1 MPCRGPAAGV
11 TRTDVVDTIRAA
23 HGRVRVRVAVA
34 VRHAHAAT
42 IEADRIGHEV
52 LEPGGAA
59 FAAVAERW
67 PVVVVDG
74 AIDRQRL
81 ASIVFTDLEQLEEL
95 EAITH
100 PAIGA
105 EIARRANAAAGSPV
119 VVELPVPAIV
129 APGWTWIVVV
139 AESSV
144 RVQRAVARG
153 MDEDDARRR
162 IASQLTESEWRRRA
176 THVIVNNGT
185 LEELGAEVDALW
197 ERLAGS

>member
-1 MPCRGPAAGV
+1 MSQPSTSPLPDRIVVAGGLGSGKSTVADLLAARGA
-11 TRTDVVDTIRAA
+11 T
-23 HGRVRVRVAVA
+23 
-34 VRHAHAAT
+34 T
-42 IEADRIGHEV
+42 IEADQIGHEI

-59 FAAVAERW
+59 FAAVAARW

-105 EIARRANAAAGSPV
+105 EIARRAHAALESPV
-119 VVELPVPAIV
+119 VVELPVPAID
-129 APGWTWIVVV
+129 APDWTWIVVV
-139 AESSV
+139 AEPSV

-185 LEELGAEVDALW
+185 LEELRAEVDALW
-197 ERLAGS
+197 ERFAGS

>member
-1 MPCRGPAAGV
+1 MSQPSTSPLPNRIVVAGGLGSGKSTVAELLAAKGA
-11 TRTDVVDTIRAA
+11 I
-23 HGRVRVRVAVA
+23 
-34 VRHAHAAT
+34 T

-52 LEPGGAA
+52 LEPRGAA
-59 FAAVAERW
+59 YAAVAERW
-67 PVVVVDG
+67 PVVVVEG

-81 ASIVFTDLEQLEEL
+81 ASIVFTDFEQLEEL

-105 EIARRANAAAGSPV
+105 EIARRAHTVVGSPV

-129 APGWTWIVVV
+129 APDWTWIVVV
-139 AESSV
+139 AEPSV
-144 RVQRAVARG
+144 RVRRAVARG

-162 IASQLTESEWRRRA
+162 IASQLTESEWRKRA
-176 THVIVNNGT
+176 DHVIINNGS
-185 LEELGAEVDALW
+185 LDELRAEVDALW

>member
-1 MPCRGPAAGV
+1 MSQPSTSPLPDRIVVAGGLGSGKSTVAELLAAKGA
-11 TRTDVVDTIRAA
+11 T
-23 HGRVRVRVAVA
+23 
-34 VRHAHAAT
+34 T
-42 IEADRIGHEV
+42 IEADQIGHEI

-81 ASIVFTDLEQLEEL
+81 ASIVFVDLEQLEEL

-105 EIARRANAAAGSPV
+105 EIARRAHAALGSPV
-119 VVELPVPAIV
+119 VVELPVPAID
-129 APGWTWIVVV
+129 APDWTWIVVV
-139 AESSV
+139 AEPSV
-144 RVQRAVARG
+144 RVRRAVARG

-162 IASQLTESEWRRRA
+162 IASQLTESEWRQRA

-185 LEELGAEVDALW
+185 LDELRAEVDALW

>member
-1 MPCRGPAAGV
+1 MNQPSTSPLPDRIVVAG
-11 TRTDVVDTIRAA
+11 
-23 HGRVRVRVAVA
+23 GLGSGKSAVA
-34 VRHAHAAT
+34 DLLAAKGATT
-42 IEADRIGHEV
+42 IEADQIGHEI
-52 LEPGGAA
+52 LKPGGAA
-59 FAAVAERW
+59 FAAVAARW

-105 EIARRANAAAGSPV
+105 EIARRAHAALESPV
-119 VVELPVPAIV
+119 VVELPVPAID
-129 APGWTWIVVV
+129 APDWTWIVVV
-139 AESSV
+139 AEPSV

-185 LEELGAEVDALW
+185 LEELRAEVDALW